1 MTNSLRRFFQKFG
14 SVIVTTLILILTFA
28 GIGFVALSVV
38 TGSSFRPA
46 SQPNIEIPTPRPLE
60 SVAYIGTPDPSGR
73 IALRSAAL
81 GFAVEYPRDWQINE
95 RGLSVVFAPS
105 AGGLD
110 PANLSDTS
118 MWIGI
123 PADNTVD
130 PANLLTHLQFTL
142 APNSTTLSR
151 STVTIGDR
159 VWRSTDFSYEDENL
173 GGPVTAKIAAT
184 DKDQVGYYV
193 VSLAPAAEWTEA
205 QPLFDQILNSF
216 EFTAEAV
223 LRPTDATPPPTPT
236 ATPTPVV
243 HIIQSGDTL
252 GYIASIYGVTVEA
265 ISVRN
270 GIDDPRSL
278 QVGSRLIIPLR
289 R

>member
-1 MTNSLRRFFQKFG
+1 MNSFRRFFLRFG
-14 SVIVTTLILILTFA
+14 SVVITVLLLILTFA

-38 TGSSFRPA
+38 TGTSFGA
-46 SQPNIEIPTPRPLE
+46 TSQSNIELPPPIPLE
-60 SVAYIGTPDPSGR
+60 SVSRIGTPDPSAS
-73 IALRSAAL
+73 IAFKDAAL
-81 GFAVEYPRDWQINE
+81 GFSLEYPRDWQVNE

-110 PANLSDTS
+110 PSNLTDTS

-123 PADNTVD
+123 PADNTVE
-130 PANLLTHLQFTL
+130 PANLLTHLQYTL
-142 APNSTTLSR
+142 APNSTTVSR
-151 STVTIGDR
+151 GTIAIGDR
-159 VWRSTDFSYEDENL
+159 VWRSTEFSFEDEDL

-184 DKDQVGYYV
+184 TKDEVGYYV
-193 VSLAPAAEWTEA
+193 VSVAPSPEWAGNQTF
-205 QPLFDQILNSF
+205 FDEILDSF

-243 HIIQSGDTL
+243 YVVQSGDSL

-265 ISVRN
+265 LSIRN

-278 QVGSRLIIPLR
+278 QVGTRLIIPLKR
-289 R
+289 